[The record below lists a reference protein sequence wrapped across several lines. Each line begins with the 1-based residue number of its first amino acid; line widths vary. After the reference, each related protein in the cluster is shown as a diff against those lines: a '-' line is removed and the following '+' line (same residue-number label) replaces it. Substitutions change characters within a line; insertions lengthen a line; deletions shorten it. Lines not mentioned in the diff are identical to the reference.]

1 MRSLNS
7 LTRKLEKLETATRAK
22 HAPPNHSVIFYDMY
36 RPDKDAWI
44 EAEMARV
51 RMQGA
56 GYIKAIF
63 LMPNKET
70 EEENAARYAASRE
83 RKI

>member
-22 HAPPNHSVIFYDMY
+22 HAPPDYAVIFYDMH

-44 EAEMARV
+44 EQETRRV
-51 RMQGA
+51 LLEQGNVRTLF
-56 GYIKAIF
+56 I
-63 LMPNKET
+63 MPNKET
-70 EEENAARYAASRE
+70 YKENAARYAAYRE
-83 RKI
+83 